1 VGLAGVGA
9 GRSRDRRRGAAV
21 IWLAVWVAVHALPV
35 TWVCEGSSEEL
46 RAGFPWTAV
55 MQGRCDP
62 VVVEP

>member
-1 VGLAGVGA
+1 M
-9 GRSRDRRRGAAV
+9 